1 MFSVTRFFR
10 GFSSRTQLAFSF
22 RSRHSMITHAQTTRI
37 FSSSVID
44 AKVSNRRSFK
54 ELAVHPSIHNYI
66 QLIGVGIPPR
76 RSKKKSQRIAIEPGR
91 FRDRRGGRAMNP
103 EATEDQKRERH
114 WKPPPPFGPKAFPVK
129 VVGNVATLDDHY
141 PANHK
146 NIPEIVLAG
155 RSNVGKSTL
164 LNALLYGNK
173 HADAVVR
180 QRVRGKTP
188 ESVKQ
193 PKGMKATTSDKPGET
208 RAITF
213 YQLAARL
220 ERENGVF
227 YDHALRLV
235 DLPGYGFAYA
245 KEEAARRYRALMA
258 DYLLKRGN
266 KYLKRVLL
274 LIDARHGMKKA
285 DVDFL
290 MDLQEHS
297 RHLQENSR
305 LDGKRKKNAQLPPI
319 QLVLTKCDLVTRADL
334 ARRVAQVRSQLSD
347 CFIREPSQL
356 PVMLVSARAGV
367 GYNNVVGDKARGG
380 VLELQ
385 KEIVALVTPKAREEK
400 ELDKQKPERR
410 TDHRRQR

>member
-1 MFSVTRFFR
+1 
-10 GFSSRTQLAFSF
+10 
-22 RSRHSMITHAQTTRI
+22 
-37 FSSSVID
+37 
-44 AKVSNRRSFK
+44 
-54 ELAVHPSIHNYI
+54 
-66 QLIGVGIPPR
+66 
-76 RSKKKSQRIAIEPGR
+76 
-91 FRDRRGGRAMNP
+91 
-103 EATEDQKRERH
+103 
-114 WKPPPPFGPKAFPVK
+114 
-129 VVGNVATLDDHY
+129 
-141 PANHK
+141 
-146 NIPEIVLAG
+146 
-155 RSNVGKSTL
+155 
-164 LNALLYGNK
+164 
-173 HADAVVR
+173 
-180 QRVRGKTP
+180 
-188 ESVKQ
+188 
-193 PKGMKATTSDKPGET
+193 
-208 RAITF
+208 
-213 YQLAARL
+213 
-220 ERENGVF
+220 
-227 YDHALRLV
+227 
-235 DLPGYGFAYA
+235 
-245 KEEAARRYRALMA
+245 MA

>member
-1 MFSVTRFFR
+1 
-10 GFSSRTQLAFSF
+10 
-22 RSRHSMITHAQTTRI
+22 
-37 FSSSVID
+37 
-44 AKVSNRRSFK
+44 
-54 ELAVHPSIHNYI
+54 
-66 QLIGVGIPPR
+66 
-76 RSKKKSQRIAIEPGR
+76 
-91 FRDRRGGRAMNP
+91 MNP

-193 PKGMKATTSDKPGET
+193 PKGIKATTSDKPGET